1 MINRSNTQ
9 KKPKDLS
16 REDVRRLIESAYQKL
31 IEKDGYLLKVDANER
46 SITHRLAIYLEAKFP
61 EYDVDCEYNRNGI
74 DPKKLNGF
82 KDKVDPDD
90 TNAVTVF
97 PDIIIHRRGKSENI
111 IVIEAKKTS
120 NRDNSDKEKLVIY
133 KKELSYKHAYYVKF
147 PIGEDFKNYKYLP
160 FKNFIEEV
168 R

>member
-9 KKPKDLS
+9 KKPEDLF
-16 REDVRRLIESAYQKL
+16 REDIRKLIECAYQML

-120 NRDNSDKEKLVIY
+120 SRDNNDKEKLLRY
-133 KKELSYKHAYYVKF
+133 KEDLSYKHAYFVRF
-147 PIGEDFKNYKYLP
+147 PVGKDFKNYKCSSFEKY
-160 FKNFIEEV
+160 IEEM
-168 R
+168 